1 MNQLENHRN
10 NLSQRL
16 KHLKAQREILK
27 EDYNKI
33 SSDLKDKIYFY
44 NQLVETLNSV
54 KDDYKNKSLKIE
66 RLQKKIKQYKKAQRG
81 PLVEDYLAE
90 IKNIIRKVNCIDFDF
105 NIKIFKN
112 FDILK
117 SINTMKFPILDKKV
131 QDIISRRRIDL
142 KDRLLNMIRKLKD
155 DTSKLNDL
163 IFYINFL
170 IKYEKYFGESIFPDF
185 IYSMIE
191 SSFLYH
197 FASERNSNR
206 IDKPEWMFDFL
217 VDKYSIFHQIF
228 DIYSDINPT
237 DYSVIIMKTQK
248 LVYLKIKELIKTKS
262 DQKRNLIL
270 NFASKFKDFSKR
282 VFVDFNCKLDIS
294 DITYLL
300 SKTNHQFIEG
310 EIERI
315 HGMSYLQWFEEYK
328 MLLKSCVFY
337 FVNYNVF
344 DKDFCVDNFIK
355 SIIHH
360 SRLFLENLRFIKRD
374 EIRVP
379 CFIFSQYEGI
389 KEYMQDLINE
399 MMLSS
404 SMSTD
409 FVSNPFKLISEF
421 NLEIIKLIR
430 KLINNDLENAFKR
443 IQYFNF
449 ASQENRRLFIVNVDR
464 FLLDYDNFI
473 YPDFISRYFIEK
485 IDFLLCENILLK
497 TKFNSEE
504 YLEFFQFFE
513 TLQNVFKQKEDMPW
527 RSGSI
532 CKCIE
537 AVLKKKKLKDDDFD
551 EVYNLYRKS

>member
-551 EVYNLYRKS
+551 EVYNLYIKS